1 MIDQHNSIIYRYLYI
16 LSGRTGKNSTK
27 GIEKNAKMIEVKS
40 RVFNSKGSEVRMTSI
55 GGNDCNVFAIK
66 VSERFSNQHS
76 AGIMSNNKNSL
87 CKSKQKKSQK
97 PTI

>member
-27 GIEKNAKMIEVKS
+27 GIEENTKMIEVKS
-40 RVFNSKGSEVRMTSI
+40 RVFNSKGSELRMTSI

-66 VSERFSNQHS
+66 VSEKFSNQHS
-76 AGIMSNNKNSL
+76 AGIM
-87 CKSKQKKSQK
+87 
-97 PTI
+97 